1 MSRCISSKYFRRFSI
16 LCISPWHPSVPPG
29 TTHPSNATHAGRQKR
44 CHASYRRNH
53 KLKHLFALIFVD
65 KSRSYV
71 KLKFGT
77 LAYISYYIWKFWL
90 FIMDFIFWFQDNY
103 SPLHLGV
110 EAGKSAG
117 VECLLGHGAKVH
129 IKGKQA

>member
-1 MSRCISSKYFRRFSI
+1 M
-16 LCISPWHPSVPPG
+16 
-29 TTHPSNATHAGRQKR
+29 
-44 CHASYRRNH
+44 
-53 KLKHLFALIFVD
+53 FALIFVD
-65 KSRSYV
+65 KSKPNV
-71 KLKFGT
+71 NLGFHIKFVTYGR
-77 LAYISYYIWKFWL
+77 FWL
-90 FIMDFIFWFQDNY
+90 FKMDFIFWFQDNY

>member
-1 MSRCISSKYFRRFSI
+1 M
-16 LCISPWHPSVPPG
+16 
-29 TTHPSNATHAGRQKR
+29 
-44 CHASYRRNH
+44 
-53 KLKHLFALIFVD
+53 FALIFVD
-65 KSRSYV
+65 KSKPNV
-71 KLKFGT
+71 NLKLGT
-77 LAYISYYIWKFWL
+77 LAYISNLLHMEDFYL
-90 FIMDFIFWFQDNY
+90 FKMDFIFWFQDNY